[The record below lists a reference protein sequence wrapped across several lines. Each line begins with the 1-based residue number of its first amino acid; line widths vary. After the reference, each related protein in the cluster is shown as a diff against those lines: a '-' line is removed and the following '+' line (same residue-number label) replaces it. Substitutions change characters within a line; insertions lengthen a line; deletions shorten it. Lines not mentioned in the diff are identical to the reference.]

1 MQIHNPVSYHELSS
15 TTWKFFRS
23 IAAESF
29 QVPKKQVPR
38 VLFHGL
44 ILACI
49 IAGFWLIDSLKDP
62 VLASTVGI
70 EYQPMAKFLSVL
82 TTLLVVCIY
91 DFLTSIVTKPALFH
105 IVSSFFGLVMMMIAA
120 LLTNED
126 IGLVTTT
133 NGRKGPHRLLGWIAY
148 FTIEAYGSL
157 MTALFW
163 SFTNSIMDLEQAKG
177 AYGLIIAI
185 AQIGAILGST
195 LATNSNVVGIPGL
208 FIFGAMLIFSVSLLI
223 KSYHVT
229 YKDYIT
235 ESNRTRVRS
244 ISESQTVDPI
254 LPPVQEEEEVLI
266 AALKEKVKAKES
278 TLWKSFGRI
287 LSNFYEGLYLIA
299 QHGYVSKLLGVAC
312 LYEIVMTILDY
323 EFKVMGAQASSSSSS
338 ASDMGDSDRFA
349 NLLGHFGQLTNLLS
363 FFLSFFGFSYLVHHI
378 GVDKSLM
385 VFPITLLIAVIVTYL
400 APQLYVLFFFL
411 SLLKGMIFSLHDP
424 VKELLYIPTSE
435 SIKFKAK
442 AWIDVFGSRLAK
454 ASGSVITSFAAG
466 DAVKLNSI
474 GEIPALFLTIVI
486 IFLTWSMGKDF
497 QRLVESNTIVG
508 EPEGRLRY
516 SIDLDGPII
525 DGLRPGDVG
534 YSGYD
539 PELFEGVFDD
549 IDFNIDEQEHNPE
562 VEMTVLSKGMQAL
575 VDAKHMQ
582 QAIPFYPPL
591 SHPGQIVDSN
601 RARTRSAHL

>member
-1 MQIHNPVSYHELSS
+1 
-15 TTWKFFRS
+15 
-23 IAAESF
+23 
-29 QVPKKQVPR
+29 
-38 VLFHGL
+38 
-44 ILACI
+44 
-49 IAGFWLIDSLKDP
+49 
-62 VLASTVGI
+62 
-70 EYQPMAKFLSVL
+70 
-82 TTLLVVCIY
+82 
-91 DFLTSIVTKPALFH
+91 
-105 IVSSFFGLVMMMIAA
+105 
-120 LLTNED
+120 
-126 IGLVTTT
+126 
-133 NGRKGPHRLLGWIAY
+133 
-148 FTIEAYGSL
+148 
-157 MTALFW
+157 
-163 SFTNSIMDLEQAKG
+163 MDLEQAKG

-385 VFPITLLIAVIVTYL
+385 
-400 APQLYVLFFFL
+400 
-411 SLLKGMIFSLHDP
+411 GMIFSLHDP